1 MYNLEYL
8 YLCVNSCSHK
18 KIDFIFCV
26 CERLRMKIRNRNIA
40 VTLHSYVLT
49 YTDFQFINI
58 HPLFNQDNT
67 VCIKNSI
74 SSTYKIKLKKN
85 KVFLELGSK
94 VAVKGGGLA
103 GLYIC
108 KTLIEHDMQPCV
120 FKAGNGLVNQRTTS
134 L

>member
-1 MYNLEYL
+1 
-8 YLCVNSCSHK
+8 
-18 KIDFIFCV
+18 
-26 CERLRMKIRNRNIA
+26 MKIRNRNIA
-40 VTLHSYVLT
+40 VTFHSYVLT
-49 YTDFQFINI
+49 YTDLHFVNI
-58 HPLFNQDNT
+58 HPLLNQDNT
-67 VCIKNSI
+67 VCNKSCI
-74 SSTYKIKLKKN
+74 SSMYKSKLKKN

-94 VAVKGGGLA
+94 VAVIGEGLA